1 MEVNNVLSRYR
12 DVRKRISKTFD
23 VIVFS
28 IDILISVMKKIIWE
42 VERVSFSFLKTEFIG
57 VIVVNKLGFR
67 GTMEISIGKSFFKDS
82 NNTK

>member
-82 NNTK
+82 NNTE